1 LLLPRLV
8 SLRGLV
14 VVAVGFF
21 PAAVLIFVIPPP
33 SPLIALLLAAAMILT
48 RLVMSVPPRIAV
60 LAPRLIFD
68 DDRPDLRDIAESRF
82 AHLGRC
88 DRDRAIRVP
97 LPVRLVFHGR
107 LD

>member
-1 LLLPRLV
+1 LLLPRLI

-14 VVAVGFF
+14 VVAVVFF
-21 PAAVLIFVIPPP
+21 PAAVSIFVMPPP
-33 SPLIALLLAAAMILT
+33 SPLIALLLAAALILT
-48 RLVMSVPPRIAV
+48 RLVMSVSPLSAV

-68 DDRPDLRDIAESRF
+68 DDRPDARDVEEVRF
-82 AHLGRC
+82 AHLSRC